1 MAKRKIKLAI
11 KAKKKWFTA
20 VAPAV
25 YKNAE
30 IAEIAAF
37 EPKNLIGRCVH
48 VSLAHV
54 TGTPKDQSKKV
65 TFKITD
71 TRGEK
76 ALTEPTKYNLQDGFI
91 QRSSRRFKERIISV
105 LKIKTKDNKTAKI
118 KLLMLVANKLPRA
131 IKTELAKKL
140 EDYVNNKISKT
151 NGSDLFI
158 PAALDKLAMEL
169 KRELKSVY
177 PTNRIVVW
185 KLTLS

>member
-1 MAKRKIKLAI
+1 MAKRKTKLAT
-11 KAKKKWFTA
+11 KMKKKWFMA

-25 YKNAE
+25 YKNAD

-37 EPKNLIGRCVH
+37 EPQNLIGRCIH
-48 VSLAHV
+48 VNMSHI
-54 TGTPKDQSKKV
+54 TGTPKDQSKRL

-76 ALTEPTKYNLQDGFI
+76 ALTEPMKYNIQEGFV

-118 KLLMLVANKLPRA
+118 KLLVLVATKLPRA

-140 EDYVNNKISKT
+140 EVYVNNKISKT

-169 KRELKSVY
+169 KRELKPVY
-177 PTNRIVVW
+177 PINRIVVW
-185 KLTLS
+185 KLTLI